1 MQILFAAPL
10 ILAAGIVFT
19 VLSLIPRAR
28 RWAIPI
34 PCGIL
39 GSGAF
44 ACLAIFVG
52 IVVTQFIESPTP
64 TRYPLL
70 AFYWAA
76 AISGLAGGV
85 AVGAAARW
93 VAAILPAVLLR
104 LAVFFAAW
112 CSYFVLMAGLLI
124 FVNAR
129 FSGPIVRSSITAI
142 GLELL
147 LSLTGAWFIARR
159 SEGFAIAG
167 CGCHSERRSVFA
179 AAGGRPA
186 QQVAIRTQVS
196 GRSRRGA
203 SRTKCSRRKFLLRQT
218 TNSSERA
225 DRFSGSDRPRCVRRS

>member
-1 MQILFAAPL
+1 MQILFAAPF

-39 GSGAF
+39 GSGAL

-52 IVVTQFIESPTP
+52 IVVIQFIESPTP

-70 AFYWAA
+70 AFYWAT

-104 LAVFFAAW
+104 LAVFLRGMVRLFRSDGRTADLCQRA
-112 CSYFVLMAGLLI
+112 LLRTDRAI
-124 FVNAR
+124 FDHGDR
-129 FSGPIVRSSITAI
+129 SGASV
-142 GLELL
+142 E
-147 LSLTGAWFIARR
+147 FD
-159 SEGFAIAG
+159 G
-167 CGCHSERRSVFA
+167 CVVHCAKVGVVSPSQVA
-179 AAGGRPA
+179 AAIRSAVPFSRPQGG
-186 QQVAIRTQVS
+186 
-196 GRSRRGA
+196 
-203 SRTKCSRRKFLLRQT
+203 
-218 TNSSERA
+218 
-225 DRFSGSDRPRCVRRS
+225 DRLNK